1 MLKNHIL
8 THNVVGM
15 QKSIQALLEKHFNRA
30 IRRMPM
36 LEDVDTENVEPQV
49 ISSLIRYAHENKSPS
64 YSYESGLF
72 SADFTSKADLTSFME
87 IIHDYYWVRHYEVDM
102 EVTDDMTSLDLESL
116 PDDAEGN
123 FTIHVEIDSS
133 IVQYPCGYVD
143 EDRQVINEKSTTDL
157 HHKTLIGYGRTSPQA
172 DCRVACAQR
181 IVTANPFR
189 DRRELQPQIDK
200 CGKDTCSDLPST
212 SNERIYL
219 SAKNFIGFPPIG
231 DMEGQSIWKKMT
243 PEQRDASKA
252 HAIKAGLTYRP
263 HPDTGDIKDHR
274 IWTALPVATRNK
286 IMKDKIDA
294 GQSIYDATPIEKKS
308 LMKRIALLLKT
319 PLTECDDEPDCDC
332 EDNADSNYITETAAK
347 KRVVIRDGKKTTEMQ
362 CPKGTIFNPDT
373 KQCRKMKPAE
383 IKNRH
388 LAGLRTARA
397 NKNQMKAINVK
408 RNRSRDKAKHI

>member
-143 EDRQVINEKSTTDL
+143 EERQVINEKAATS
-157 HHKTLIGYGRTSPQA
+157 SPQA
-172 DCRVACAQR
+172 DC
-181 IVTANPFR
+181 
-189 DRRELQPQIDK
+189 DD
-200 CGKDTCSDLPST
+200 DDSD
-212 SNERIYL
+212 
-219 SAKNFIGFPPIG
+219 
-231 DMEGQSIWKKMT
+231 
-243 PEQRDASKA
+243 
-252 HAIKAGLTYRP
+252 
-263 HPDTGDIKDHR
+263 
-274 IWTALPVATRNK
+274 
-286 IMKDKIDA
+286 
-294 GQSIYDATPIEKKS
+294 
-308 LMKRIALLLKT
+308 
-319 PLTECDDEPDCDC
+319 
-332 EDNADSNYITETAAK
+332 YITETAAK

-362 CPKGTIFNPDT
+362 CPKGTIFNPKT
-373 KQCRKMKPAE
+373 KQCRKMKSAE

-397 NKNQMKAINVK
+397 NKSQMKAITVK